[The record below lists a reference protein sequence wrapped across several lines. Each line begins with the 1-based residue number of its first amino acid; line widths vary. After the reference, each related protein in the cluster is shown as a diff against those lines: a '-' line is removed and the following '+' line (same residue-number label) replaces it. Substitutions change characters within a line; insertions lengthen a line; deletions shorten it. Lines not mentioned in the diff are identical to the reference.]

1 MQANHALA
9 ARALRVLGF
18 AYAPEPEPDGAGYV
32 ERDLIFAGLCGMI
45 DPPREEAK
53 RAVDECHAAGIR
65 PVMIT
70 GDHPDTALA
79 IARELGITGD
89 GGEVVSGQRLDQMS
103 DADLRDAAER
113 TSVYARVSAAHKLRI
128 VKAWQGRGQVVA
140 MTGDGVNDA
149 PAVKAADIG
158 IAMGIAGTDVT
169 KEASDMVLVDD
180 NFASIVAA
188 VEEGRGIFDNI
199 QKFIQY
205 LLASNFSEIAFV
217 FTAAMAGWPVP
228 LSTIQILWVNL
239 VTDSLP
245 ALALG
250 VEPPER
256 DVMRRPPRPPH
267 EPVITLHRGLLI
279 VIHGMLLAGAATVAF
294 VVALHGAPADV
305 TRARTVAFC
314 TLAFAQLFYSF
325 GCRSQR
331 YTMPQVGAFTN
342 RKLIAAIAIS
352 GLLQLGTVALPF
364 MRPLF
369 ETAAGLTWE
378 WGLIFVLAL
387 APVTVIELAKVI
399 RWRFTRTPYVPRSA

>member
-1 MQANHALA
+1 
-9 ARALRVLGF
+9 
-18 AYAPEPEPDGAGYV
+18 
-32 ERDLIFAGLCGMI
+32 
-45 DPPREEAK
+45 
-53 RAVDECHAAGIR
+53 
-65 PVMIT
+65 
-70 GDHPDTALA
+70 
-79 IARELGITGD
+79 
-89 GGEVVSGQRLDQMS
+89 
-103 DADLRDAAER
+103 
-113 TSVYARVSAAHKLRI
+113 
-128 VKAWQGRGQVVA
+128 
-140 MTGDGVNDA
+140 
-149 PAVKAADIG
+149 
-158 IAMGIAGTDVT
+158 
-169 KEASDMVLVDD
+169 MVLVDD

-294 VVALHGAPADV
+294 AVALHGAPADV

-387 APVTVIELAKVI
+387 APVTVIELAKII
-399 RWRFTRTPYVPRSA
+399 RWRFTRTPYVPRNV